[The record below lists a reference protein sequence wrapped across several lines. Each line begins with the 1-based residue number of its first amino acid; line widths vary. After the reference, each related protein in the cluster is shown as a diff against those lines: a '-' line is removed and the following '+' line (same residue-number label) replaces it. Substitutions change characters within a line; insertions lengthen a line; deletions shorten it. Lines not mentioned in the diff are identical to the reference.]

1 MKNKIE
7 IINTIYPTSMD
18 IDKQKDFDSV
28 LQKYKLQKSKSLN
41 RRNSITWITIISVFV
56 FIVGL
61 LVFNNSNQDK
71 KNEGVLSDI
80 EIHSAEGFAVGLPEP
95 ASELAENDSL
105 AIEKTTIPENIDQQ
119 KGSEKPIEPPLKPTG
134 KQKTNDLDI
143 TAPGE
148 LTAASE
154 VLTKPSLNVIKE
166 EKETEEQVDIMLEDA
181 YPVAGFENLYSWF
194 ERNITY
200 PEEHRKDAIEGYVKV
215 SFLLA
220 RDSTISDIRI
230 NQSLGTAF
238 DQEAIR
244 LIDQMPKWAPAKRGG
259 IPFSKRLILPIGFKI
274 ESR

>member
-1 MKNKIE
+1 
-7 IINTIYPTSMD
+7 MD

-41 RRNSITWITIISVFV
+41 RSNSITWITIISVFV

-71 KNEGVLSDI
+71 KNEEVLSDI
-80 EIHSAEGFAVGLPEP
+80 EIRSAEEFAVGLPEP

-119 KGSEKPIEPPLKPTG
+119 NGSEEPIEPPLKPTG

-143 TAPGE
+143 TALEE

-154 VLTKPSLNVIKE
+154 VLTEPSLNVIKE

-220 RDSTISDIRI
+220 KDSTISDIRI
-230 NQSLGTAF
+230 NQSLGPAF